1 MSKKENFDYVKT
13 WATACNKKNKGVKAM
28 SKKIEMRCQ
37 DCSQTK
43 GCWYFENYS
52 EQERSDRYCED
63 YKRKWWKFGRTK

>member
-1 MSKKENFDYVKT
+1 
-13 WATACNKKNKGVKAM
+13 M

-43 GCWYFENYS
+43 GCWYFENHS